1 MVLCHIVG
9 MDGEID
15 LKTADRDVLIAII
28 VRQQAIIERLE
39 KRIAQLEGQAKPS
52 GSGRMP
58 GLKPKAD
65 RKPAQPKGPRKP
77 RPHGF
82 ARTRMTPTQRVE
94 RAVAQCPDCGTQ
106 LAGGWTQRTRE
117 VIDLPQVPVQ
127 VTEHAYI
134 ARTCPSCQR
143 RCVPPAQLDGVVLD
157 KQRLGVNVMSL
168 IAALKE
174 EARLPFRT
182 IQWYLD
188 AVHGL
193 RLSLG
198 AIVDATQK
206 VARQAQAAMADIVER
221 IRGSP
226 VVHADETGWREDG
239 HNGYVWTFS
248 TPTQRY
254 FPCSSQGQALRR
266 GRGKAVVDEVL
277 GEEFAGVL
285 VSDFYAAYHHYDGP
299 KQRCWAHLLRDIHDL
314 RALYP
319 EDATLAQWADAVHS
333 VYVQAKAFTH
343 PSEQQRRIAQLAL
356 EQRLL
361 ALCRPYRDDPS
372 AAQAR
377 LCRRMEKHIKE
388 LFVFVAELGAPPDN
402 NAAERSLRPVVIS
415 RKISGGARSVQGT
428 DTKMTLA
435 SVFGTWRAQALN
447 PLTAC
452 RQLLTTPQV

>member
-1 MVLCHIVG
+1 M
-9 MDGEID
+9 M
-15 LKTADRDVLIAII
+15 
-28 VRQQAIIERLE
+28 
-39 KRIAQLEGQAKPS
+39 
-52 GSGRMP
+52 
-58 GLKPKAD
+58 
-65 RKPAQPKGPRKP
+65 
-77 RPHGF
+77 
-82 ARTRMTPTQRVE
+82 PTQRVE
-94 RAVAQCPDCGTQ
+94 HAVAQCPDCGTQ

-157 KQRLGVNVMSL
+157 KQRLGVKVMSL
-168 IAALKE
+168 IAVLKE

-254 FPCSSQGQALRR
+254 FLRR
-266 GRGKAVVDEVL
+266 GRGKAVVDDLL
-277 GEEFAGVL
+277 GEEFASVL

-299 KQRCWAHLLRDIHDL
+299 KNAAGPICCGTSTTCAPSTPRTRHWHSGLTPSIVSMSRPRLLPILQSSND
-314 RALYP
+314 ALP
-319 EDATLAQWADAVHS
+319 
-333 VYVQAKAFTH
+333 
-343 PSEQQRRIAQLAL
+343 QLAL

-361 ALCRPYRDDPS
+361 ALC
-372 AAQAR
+372 
-377 LCRRMEKHIKE
+377 
-388 LFVFVAELGAPPDN
+388 PP
-402 NAAERSLRPVVIS
+402 
-415 RKISGGARSVQGT
+415 
-428 DTKMTLA
+428 
-435 SVFGTWRAQALN
+435 
-447 PLTAC
+447 
-452 RQLLTTPQV
+452 